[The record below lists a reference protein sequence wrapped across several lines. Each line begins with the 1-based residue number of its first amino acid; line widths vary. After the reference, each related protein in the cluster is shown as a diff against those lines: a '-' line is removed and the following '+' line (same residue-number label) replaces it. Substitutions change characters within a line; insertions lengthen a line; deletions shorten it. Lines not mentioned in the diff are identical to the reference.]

1 MVAKNIKQTTQK
13 LDRKRFVAGRL
24 ILSEQSVKL
33 SFDGRL
39 YQNTWVSL
47 TLKTVT
53 EIYLEFEICRLFIE

>member
-47 TLKTVT
+47 TLNTVT
-53 EIYLEFEICRLFIE
+53 EIYLEFEMCRLFIE